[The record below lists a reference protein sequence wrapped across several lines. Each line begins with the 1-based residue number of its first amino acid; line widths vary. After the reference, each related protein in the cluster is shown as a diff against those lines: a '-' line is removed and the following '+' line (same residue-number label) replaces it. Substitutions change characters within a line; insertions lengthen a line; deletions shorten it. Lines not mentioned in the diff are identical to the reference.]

1 MRPEISVGKIDMV
14 PAQSASPAAGLQ
26 PLACQV
32 VPDWNGRWC
41 WTGSSPL
48 IRDRGWPLHP
58 AADIPRHAVPVSG
71 GVIVVLGGGTARQ
84 DSPCQ
89 PIKQPFPTSCLGR
102 GERAVSCLPFLPPDP
117 AFHLPRAAA
126 GVSTGLACLRLSARQ
141 RQQLPQ
147 ITAVGLKNGPLKQR
161 RLTESASLYL
171 ARSESDPAIG
181 PPCAFAPAAC
191 KSTNLHCTQSYVGKM
206 SRGSRHPPDSPSGGS
221 SSESSRLDRGTR
233 DEGRHGRPLQKVIRK
248 LRLLDAASSP
258 SLTSSPCFSCFWFLV
273 SRFLAFGNSVVLDS
287 FQGSLDLQL
296 CSNTI
301 LGWGTDHPLAFEHP
315 HTSPV
320 TSAVRLSLH
329 LLGRVARLGTSNQG
343 PEQV

>member
-1 MRPEISVGKIDMV
+1 MGQLARTA
-14 PAQSASPAAGLQ
+14 PASQSSSRFRRRASAG
-26 PLACQV
+26 
-32 VPDWNGRWC
+32 
-41 WTGSSPL
+41 
-48 IRDRGWPLHP
+48 
-58 AADIPRHAVPVSG
+58 VS
-71 GVIVVLGGGTARQ
+71 T
-84 DSPCQ
+84 
-89 PIKQPFPTSCLGR
+89 
-102 GERAVSCLPFLPPDP
+102 PFLVCPFCPPDP

-171 ARSESDPAIG
+171 TRSESGPSHWARLCVRTCSLQEHTNCTARKVTSARCPEAVDTHHPAQ
-181 PPCAFAPAAC
+181 AAAAAA
-191 KSTNLHCTQSYVGKM
+191 KA
-206 SRGSRHPPDSPSGGS
+206 RGSTGA
-221 SSESSRLDRGTR
+221 RGTR
-233 DEGRHGRPLQKVIRK
+233 DEERHGRPLQKVIRK
-248 LRLLDAASSP
+248 LRLRDAAG
-258 SLTSSPCFSCFWFLV
+258 SLFLLRPCFSYFWFLV
-273 SRFLAFGNSVVLDS
+273 SRFLAFGNSVALDS

-329 LLGRVARLGTSNQG
+329 LLGRVARLGSSNQG

>member
-1 MRPEISVGKIDMV
+1 M
-14 PAQSASPAAGLQ
+14 
-26 PLACQV
+26 
-32 VPDWNGRWC
+32 VPDWNGDRC

-48 IRDRGWPLHP
+48 IRDKGWPLHP

-84 DSPCQ
+84 NSPCQ
-89 PIKQPFPTSCLGR
+89 PIKQPIPTSCLGR
-102 GERAVSCLPFLPPDP
+102 GEHAVSCLPLLPPP
-117 AFHLPRAAA
+117 PIPRFIFPGQLLAFRQDWL
-126 GVSTGLACLRLSARQ
+126 VCACLRLSARQ

-147 ITAVGLKNGPLKQR
+147 ITAVGHKNGPLKQR

-171 ARSESDPAIG
+171 TRSESDPAIG
-181 PPCAFAPAAC
+181 PPCSFAPAAC
-191 KSTNLHCTQSYVGKM
+191 KSTNCTARKVASARPSEAVDTHDPAQAAAAAAKA
-206 SRGSRHPPDSPSGGS
+206 RGSTGA
-221 SSESSRLDRGTR
+221 RGTS

-248 LRLLDAASSP
+248 LRLLDAAGSP

-301 LGWGTDHPLAFEHP
+301 LGWGTDHPLAFEHS